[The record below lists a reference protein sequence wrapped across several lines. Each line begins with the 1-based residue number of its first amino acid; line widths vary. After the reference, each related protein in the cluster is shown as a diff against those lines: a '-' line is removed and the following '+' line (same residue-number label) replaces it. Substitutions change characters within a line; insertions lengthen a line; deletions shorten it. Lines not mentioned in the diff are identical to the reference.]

1 MKYELA
7 DELIDLFYKKKK
19 ILRNCEDNLIKH
31 SVEKMYTQYY
41 TFFGTR
47 D

>member
-1 MKYELA
+1 MTFF
-7 DELIDLFYKKKK
+7 IKKK
-19 ILRNCEDNLIKH
+19 ILRNCEDNLITH